1 LLGEC
6 GTAFFASPTLARSC
20 RRKFPDSLHD
30 APVLLPGS
38 DSTFRRA
45 LNEWFNA
52 RDIRPRITAEL
63 DDAALATVL
72 GEAGIGI
79 FAVPDVIESE
89 LRKRYEVELV
99 GRARDIRQR
108 FYAIS
113 VERKL
118 KNPAVVA
125 ICELARTRL
134 FA

>member
-1 LLGEC
+1 
-6 GTAFFASPTLARSC
+6 
-20 RRKFPDSLHD
+20 
-30 APVLLPGS
+30 VLLPGS